1 MYFHLLYVLYLGNI
15 HQQNILLYEGFRYYV
30 KFLAIEYYDRLLYN
44 GIQEK
49 YHELPYFLGLRMCLM
64 SYKDLHTFINK
75 LDEIGELKIITAE
88 VSAELEITEITDRI
102 SKAYGPALLFEHVKA
117 SEYPVLI
124 NAMGSYRRMS
134 LGLGAKDL
142 DSIGA
147 EIEQYLDLGNYLS
160 LPRLIGSIPR
170 LLRLIHVF
178 PRKSRLRGACQEV
191 IEREVD
197 LSTLPVLQ
205 CWPEDAGRFVTLPLV
220 FTKDIGSKR
229 QNVGMYRLQILDKTS
244 TGMHWHKHKDG
255 SEIYA
260 GYKESRKRMPV
271 SVALGC
277 DPAIT
282 YAATAPLPKQLDEMM
297 LAGWLRKSRVKLV
310 KCITND
316 IYVPAN
322 AEFILE
328 GYVDPQE
335 EPVLEGPFGDHTG
348 YYSLA
353 DYYPRF
359 HVTCITHRKKAV
371 YPATVV
377 GKPPMEDCYMAKVTE
392 RIFLPILKLTIPELV
407 DINLPLEGVFHN
419 CAILSIRSHY
429 PGSAYKVMNSVWGL
443 GQMMYTKL
451 IVIVNETVDVQN
463 LAMVRDSV
471 LNNVRG
477 ADHLFIAEGPLDAL
491 DHSSNRALYGS
502 RLGID
507 ATGYNTASV
516 PASMVTNTYHIL
528 SVIKEKPW
536 QGRDAITEYMEHSKD
551 KFIIAVDGEVDPGDL
566 STVMWKVFNNID
578 AKRDLIIDGIRIG
591 VDATKKWSE
600 EGLTRAWPKDITMTG
615 QMKQQVTERW
625 SEYGFE

>member
-1 MYFHLLYVLYLGNI
+1 
-15 HQQNILLYEGFRYYV
+15 
-30 KFLAIEYYDRLLYN
+30 
-44 GIQEK
+44 
-49 YHELPYFLGLRMCLM
+49 M
-64 SYKDLHTFINK
+64 SYKDLHTFIK
-75 LDEIGELKIITAE
+75 ELDKMGELKKITAE

-102 SKAYGPALLFEHVKA
+102 SKAHGPALLFEKVKDSA
-117 SEYPVLI
+117 YPVLI

-147 EIEQYLDLGNYLS
+147 EIEQYLELGNYLS
-160 LPRLIGSIPR
+160 LRGLLKSIPR
-170 LLRLIHVF
+170 LLRLLYVF
-178 PRKSRLRGACQEV
+178 PRKSRLRGSCQEV
-191 IEREVD
+191 IEDEVD
-197 LSTLPVLQ
+197 LSTLPVLH

-220 FTKDIGSKR
+220 FTKDLKSKR
-229 QNVGMYRLQILDKTS
+229 QNVGMYRLQILDRTS

-260 GYKESRKRMPV
+260 TYKERGMKMPV

-297 LAGWLRKSRVKLV
+297 LAGWLRRSRVKLV

-335 EPVLEGPFGDHTG
+335 ELVLEGPFGDHTG

-359 HVTCITHRKKAV
+359 HVTCITHRKNAI

-392 RIFLPILKLTIPELV
+392 RIFLPVLKLTIPELV

-419 CAILSIRSHY
+419 CAILSIKAHY
-429 PGSAYKVMNSVWGL
+429 PGCAYKVMNSVWGM

-451 IVIVNETVDVQN
+451 IVVVDETVDVQD
-463 LAMVRDSV
+463 LAKVRDAV

-477 ADHLFIAEGPLDAL
+477 SRNLFIAEGPLDAL

-507 ATGYNTASV
+507 ATGYDIDKPDQERANASQI
-516 PASMVTNTYHIL
+516 TNSYHIL
-528 SVIKEKPW
+528 SITKEKPW
-536 QGRDAITEYMEHSKD
+536 QGRDAIAEYMKHSGD
-551 KFIIAVDGEVDPGDL
+551 KFVIAVDGDVDPRDL

-578 AKRDLIIDGIRIG
+578 ARRDLVINGDRIG

-600 EGLTRAWPKDITMTG
+600 EGLTRAWPKDITMTE
-615 QMKQQVTERW
+615 QMKQKVSERW
-625 SEYGFE
+625 KEYGFE